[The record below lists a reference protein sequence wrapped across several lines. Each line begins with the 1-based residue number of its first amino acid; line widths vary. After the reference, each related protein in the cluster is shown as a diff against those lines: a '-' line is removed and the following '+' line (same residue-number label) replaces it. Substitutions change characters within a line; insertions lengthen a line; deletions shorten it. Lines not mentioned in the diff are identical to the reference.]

1 MASFLRDADEFEIPE
16 RLPVLPLRDVVVF
29 PYAVMPLLV
38 GRQASLA
45 AVDAAI
51 KNDGM
56 ILLVAQR
63 SGEVQDPAAADL
75 ERVGVAARIL
85 QASKLAGAT
94 TKVLVEGVARVRITR
109 YAPAAAYL
117 RATVELMPADVGD
130 EADARVA
137 ARRALSLFEE
147 YVALHRRVPAEVV
160 ALVQASE
167 SLPRQAFGIASHLGV
182 RVDARQRLLEA
193 PTFSEFLRELAER
206 LAGENDLLRLE
217 RKLEEQVRGSLYQNQ
232 REFYLQ

>member
-1 MASFLRDADEFEIPE
+1 MPSFLRDADTFDIPD

-94 TKVLVEGVARVRITR
+94 TKVLVEGVARARITR
-109 YAPAAAYL
+109 YAQSGGYL
-117 RATVELMPADVGD
+117 RATAELLPAGVG
-130 EADARVA
+130 
-137 ARRALSLFEE
+137 
-147 YVALHRRVPAEVV
+147 
-160 ALVQASE
+160 
-167 SLPRQAFGIASHLGV
+167 
-182 RVDARQRLLEA
+182 
-193 PTFSEFLRELAER
+193 
-206 LAGENDLLRLE
+206 GE
-217 RKLEEQVRGSLYQNQ
+217 G
-232 REFYLQ
+232 